1 MEKSRKYLK
10 IYSIVVLVYTLGI
23 ILNLVAGL
31 SELNNATIP
40 AGSPDNIV
48 LITKVILM
56 VVSGILLLPQIFIGL
71 KGIKVANNPDSSKS
85 HIVVATILFVLAIFS
100 TITPISSLIKKEAVG
115 ENIRNLLSIAVEL
128 YLYFDYIKYARLV
141 AEEN

>member
-56 VVSGILLLPQIFIGL
+56 VISGILLLPQIFIGL

-100 TITPISSLIKKEAVG
+100 TITPISSIIKKEAVG
-115 ENIRNLLSIAVEL
+115 ENVRNLLSIAVEL

>member
-56 VVSGILLLPQIFIGL
+56 VISGILLLPQIFIGL

-100 TITPISSLIKKEAVG
+100 TITPISSIIKKEAVG

>member
-23 ILNLVAGL
+23 ILSLVAGL

-56 VVSGILLLPQIFIGL
+56 VISGILLLPQIFIGL

-100 TITPISSLIKKEAVG
+100 TITPISSIIKKEAVG
-115 ENIRNLLSIAVEL
+115 ENVRNLLSIAVEL

>member
-56 VVSGILLLPQIFIGL
+56 VISGILLLPQIFIGL

-115 ENIRNLLSIAVEL
+115 ENVRNLLSIAVEL

>member
-100 TITPISSLIKKEAVG
+100 TITPISSIIKKEAVG